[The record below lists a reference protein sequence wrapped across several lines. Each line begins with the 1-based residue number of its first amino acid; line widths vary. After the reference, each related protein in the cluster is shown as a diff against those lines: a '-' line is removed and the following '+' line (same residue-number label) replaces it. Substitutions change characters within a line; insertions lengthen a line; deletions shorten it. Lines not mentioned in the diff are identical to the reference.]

1 MGKSQFKREDIINE
15 LVNMRI
21 DKGQSTKEC
30 IDFLKKDLGYK
41 HAYAY
46 ELYRDARVKIMELYN
61 SKNEASLEEAIGQL
75 ERMLGYHMMTKN
87 FKQALE
93 VRKELSKIAGHYT
106 DKIEMSGNLSHIVE
120 VIRLNGPKKE
130 D

>member
-1 MGKSQFKREDIINE
+1 MGKPQYKKEDIIDQ

-21 DKGQSTKEC
+21 KLGQSTKSC

-46 ELYRDARVKIMELYN
+46 ELYREARVKIKEIYN
-61 SKNEASLEEAIGQL
+61 ARNEAALEESIGQL
-75 ERMLGYHMMTKN
+75 ERMLEYHMQTKN

-93 VRKELSKIAGHYT
+93 V
-106 DKIEMSGNLSHIVE
+106 
-120 VIRLNGPKKE
+120 
-130 D
+130 